1 MSVPVALEELRD
13 QIDRFGAYPYLVTV
27 GDDGRPHTVGVD
39 VAWDGDQLVTGAGRR
54 TAANVTDRPLVT
66 LLWPPYEADGY
77 TLIVDGDAA
86 LLADAEEIA
95 VTPTRAVLHKPTAGP
110 GMNCVTV
117 L

>member
-13 QIDRFGAYPYLVTV
+13 QINRFGAYPYLVTV
-27 GDDGRPHTVGVD
+27 SDDGRPHTVGVD
-39 VAWDGDQLVTGAGRR
+39 VAWDGDQLVAGAGRR

-86 LLADAEEIA
+86 LLADAEEIT